1 MIFQIFRHHNNVL
14 VEQFLNHLHQGLD
27 PSKDL
32 SRDQSVNPQHLK
44 TMYTFAQM
52 RQAAD
57 NAAMGFAATF
67 ITETGYHYT
76 NTNLPGVGEED
87 SVLQYLLSIP
97 FGEEVTEGCLRLV
110 ETQDGV
116 QLQIVEDAQ

>member
-32 SRDQSVNPQHLK
+32 SRDQSISPQHLK

-67 ITETGYHYT
+67 ITETGYYYT
-76 NTNLPGVGEED
+76 TTNLPGVGEED

-116 QLQIVEDAQ
+116 QLQIVKDAQ